1 MWLFHPFIPLHPL
14 LPGAMPGDGAPG
26 VKKQIPN
33 SKVTSGYLGVT
44 RLAIRRLELRGASG
58 QMIPLG
64 SLAKVEETFGPQTV
78 TRFNLYPSVKI
89 LGQPE
94 AGFSSGEALTIME
107 DMAAQKLP
115 DSLGYNWAELSYQE
129 KMGTGPTGPT
139 GLIFLFSI
147 ILVYL
152 VLAAQYESWS
162 IPISVVLS
170 VPTALLGAWLAI
182 SWRGMENNVYTQIG
196 IVLLIGLSTKSAI
209 LIVEFAKVLRE
220 EGKTVLEAA
229 IEATKLRFR
238 AVMMTA
244 LSFILGVIPLLIA
257 TGAGSESQ
265 KVIGT
270 AVFGGMIAATFL
282 SLAVVPMLY
291 YVVQTLVERG
301 KRNPCLPAPK
311 PTSRP

>member
-1 MWLFHPFIPLHPL
+1 MRLFHPFLLHPL
-14 LPGAMPGDGAPG
+14 QPGAMPGDGAPG

-64 SLAKVEETFGPQTV
+64 SLANVEETFGPQTV

-129 KMGTGPTGPT
+129 KMATGST

-152 VLAAQYESWS
+152 VLAAQYESWT

-270 AVFGGMIAATFL
+270 AVFGG
-282 SLAVVPMLY
+282 
-291 YVVQTLVERG
+291 
-301 KRNPCLPAPK
+301 
-311 PTSRP
+311 